1 MRSPRLLADE
11 NIAAWLVRE
20 LRSGGFDAL
29 YIAEYTGGITDDEVL
44 ELARRDGRIL
54 LTEDKDFGDLVFR
67 LKRRVAGVLLLR
79 MPLSRRLEQGNRL
92 RGVLGR
98 YGENLL
104 ARFTVVE
111 AEKIRF
117 RPLPDPALDNG

>member
-1 MRSPRLLADE
+1 MSSPQLLADE

-20 LRSGGFDAL
+20 LRNGGFDVL
-29 YIAEYTGGITDDEVL
+29 YVAECTGGITDDEVL
-44 ELARRDGRIL
+44 ELARRDDRLL

-79 MPLSRRLEQGNRL
+79 MPLSRRMEQGNRL
-92 RGVLGR
+92 RGVLDR

-104 ARFTVVE
+104 GRFTVVE
-111 AEKIRF
+111 SEKIRF
-117 RPLPDPALDNG
+117 RSLPDPTLDGG